1 MKIKLFLVVLIV
13 IILQACEGKHKY
25 FAYKGLVGEKDAF
38 GNFTA
43 YVYYPKSADGRFGGD
58 IPFLVTGSSPISQYA
73 LEKYF
78 DFSTIKTKPGP
89 RSLYDCAELSDDCL
103 VWAVWDGVYGYWN
116 QRYTGMVEIRAVI
129 TDHTGPTCANGLPCN
144 IENSDPN
151 RFTFNY
157 YGKDVP
163 ITTIVELPSFPGVM
177 RKGAFDPIGDF
188 YVIPDGVDPNTL
200 SWRINSMGRFD
211 WQQDLLNR
219 GIN

>member
-1 MKIKLFLVVLIV
+1 MKKLTVFVLILLV
-13 IILQACEGKHKY
+13 LVACGNTQPSTNLV
-25 FAYKGLVGEKDAF
+25 AYHGLLGEVDLF

-43 YVYYPKSADGRFGGD
+43 YQYYPKSTDGFGGD
-58 IPFLVTGSSPISQYA
+58 IPFVLTGYGPISQYSV
-73 LEKYF
+73 ESYF
-78 DFSTIKTKPGP
+78 DFATMNMKDGP
-89 RSLYDCAELSDDCL
+89 DDLYNCADTPDCT

-116 QRYTGMVEIRAVI
+116 ESYTGKVEIRALI

-177 RKGAFDPIGDF
+177 KMGAFDPIGDF
-188 YVIPDGVDPNTL
+188 YVIPDGVDTNTL